1 MLGIIAKSFEFLNE
15 MFLRIYTTMVH
26 PILEY
31 GNQVWG
37 SHFKV
42 DQIAIEKV
50 QCQATRLLNQFNTT
64 LIRIAL
70 FI

>member
-26 PILEY
+26 PIPEY
-31 GNQVWG
+31 ENQVWG
-37 SHFKV
+37 PHFKV
-42 DQIAIEKV
+42 DQIAMVKV
-50 QCQATRLLNQFNTT
+50 QYQATRLLNQFNTT